1 MRYEIRWV
9 LDTGLIS
16 LLLLMT
22 AMSLGDIVEIQPGAI
37 YQPVMSKD
45 LTPRLDFILVMAG
58 VIGVAMFIA
67 VKIRN
72 RFIY

>member
-1 MRYEIRWV
+1 M
-9 LDTGLIS
+9 
-16 LLLLMT
+16 LMT
-22 AMSLGDIVEIQPGAI
+22 AMFLGVIVEIQPGTI

-67 VKIRN
+67 VKIRD